1 MPVPFLSRIALQWKI
16 VGTSF
21 WVLSRESPRCIL
33 LRMVERVR
41 MRRSH
46 ELIPG
51 TDLLQS
57 MQKNQEMLWRRFS
70 YYLVHATVIAV
81 AMTVAGTD

>member
-1 MPVPFLSRIALQWKI
+1 
-16 VGTSF
+16 
-21 WVLSRESPRCIL
+21 
-33 LRMVERVR
+33 

-46 ELIPG
+46 EPIAG
-51 TDLLQS
+51 TELLQS